1 MKTISHNDEKWRS
14 ASYVVMLMMRGF
26 FKCFSSVRGGLRE
39 ASGSEIGVL
48 GFLVSAQIDF
58 SLKGSAAQVARERLV
73 TRVLPAVSD
82 QI

>member
-1 MKTISHNDEKWRS
+1 MEKCELCSNVNDARLFQ
-14 ASYVVMLMMRGF
+14 VF
-26 FKCFSSVRGGLRE
+26 FESSRGLRE
-39 ASGSEIGVL
+39 APGSEIGVL